1 MPWNQFYRMPYS
13 QYLYTMDTML
23 LLLIIGIFLGFF
35 IQTIIGFAGALI
47 ALPLLLMAMPLPGAI
62 AYISIFYFISS
73 PYYVYKEW
81 ENMDKQLLKK
91 LAVSSLV
98 GVVAGILLLIYA
110 KPFLLK
116 KALGI
121 FIILF
126 VLNSLR
132 PKKDLQIGTKLKYTF
147 GFLGGF
153 FSGVFSTGG
162 PLYVM
167 VVKNVTPDV
176 RTFRATMFGV
186 LGLVTVVR
194 LPVLA
199 IGGILTWE
207 QFYNSLIVLPFFIL
221 AIFLGKKVYL
231 KLNEVLLK
239 KIILLLL
246 GISGIL
252 LLF

>member
-1 MPWNQFYRMPYS
+1 M
-13 QYLYTMDTML
+13 ML
-23 LLLIIGIFLGFF
+23 LLLIIGIFVGFF

-47 ALPLLLMAMPLPGAI
+47 ALPFLLLVMPLPSAI
-62 AYISIFYFISS
+62 AYLSIFYLIST

-81 ENMDKQLLKK
+81 GHIDKHLLKK
-91 LAVSSLV
+91 LAISSLV
-98 GVVAGILLLIYA
+98 GVITGIILLIYT
-110 KPFLLK
+110 KPIVLK
-116 KALGI
+116 KALGV

-132 PKKDLQIGTKLKYTF
+132 PKKERHVGSKLKYTF

-167 VVKNVTPDV
+167 VVKNATPNV
-176 RTFRATMFGV
+176 QTFRATMFGV
-186 LGLVTVVR
+186 LGLVTLVR
-194 LPVLA
+194 IPVLA
-199 IGGILTWE
+199 IGGILTLG
-207 QFYNSLIVLPFFIL
+207 QVYNSLFVLPFFIL
-221 AIFLGKKVYL
+221 AIFLGKKVYS

-239 KIILLLL
+239 NIILGLLAM
-246 GISGIL
+246 SGIL

>member
-1 MPWNQFYRMPYS
+1 
-13 QYLYTMDTML
+13 MDTML
-23 LLLIIGIFLGFF
+23 LILIIGTFLGFF

-47 ALPLLLMAMPLPGAI
+47 ALPILLLAMPLPEAI
-62 AYISIFYFISS
+62 AYISIFYFIST
-73 PYYVYKEW
+73 PVFVYREW
-81 ENMDKQLLKK
+81 NNMDKAILQK
-91 LAVSSLV
+91 LALSSIV
-98 GVVAGILLLIYA
+98 GVIIGIVILSYGQPLI
-110 KPFLLK
+110 LK

-126 VLNSLR
+126 VIHSLR
-132 PKKDLQIGTKLKYTF
+132 VTKQVKQVSKMEYTF

-176 RTFRATMFGV
+176 KTFRATMFGV
-186 LGLVTVVR
+186 LGLVTMVR

-199 IGGILTWE
+199 LGGILTVY
-207 QFYNSLIVLPFFIL
+207 QLYNSLLVLPFFIMAL
-221 AIFLGKKVYL
+221 VLGKKAYL
-231 KLNEVLLK
+231 KIDELLLK
-239 KIILLLL
+239 KIILGLLF
-246 GISGIL
+246 ISGVT

>member
-1 MPWNQFYRMPYS
+1 
-13 QYLYTMDTML
+13 MDTML
-23 LLLIIGIFLGFF
+23 LILIIGTFLGFF

-47 ALPLLLMAMPLPGAI
+47 ALPILLLAMPLPEAI
-62 AYISIFYFISS
+62 AYISIFYFIST
-73 PYYVYKEW
+73 PIFVYREW
-81 ENMDKQLLKK
+81 NNMDKTILKK
-91 LAVSSLV
+91 LALSSVV
-98 GVVAGILLLIYA
+98 GVIIGIVILSYGQPLI
-110 KPFLLK
+110 LK

-126 VLNSLR
+126 VLHSLR
-132 PKKDLQIGTKLKYTF
+132 VQKQVKQAFKMEYTF

-176 RTFRATMFGV
+176 KTFRATMFGV
-186 LGLVTVVR
+186 LGLVTMVR

-199 IGGILTWE
+199 IGGILTMN
-207 QFYNSLIVLPFFIL
+207 QLYNSLFVLPFFIMAL
-221 AIFLGKKVYL
+221 FLGKKVYL
-231 KLNEVLLK
+231 KIDELLLK
-239 KIILLLL
+239 KIILGLLF
-246 GISGIL
+246 ISGVT